1 MIKITVDRAVY
12 EALQRAFPRPS
23 ASAQRAL
30 GKYITVLE
38 TMLFTSL
45 NFAQTP
51 MQRKLDLFGISLQK
65 LANRGG
71 QIGPNRIRVHK
82 WLRDNNLSLVE
93 TVVVGSN
100 LTGDVSQVRLSKLV
114 TMVDRLTAGAE
125 LLNTGAT
132 DREIDHYL
140 SGDDASNRA
149 LLYLLFPEFARP
161 LGDDDEIARQFDL
174 VPVDL
179 KSLKSYMVWLT
190 TEARQL
196 TLEKKNHALRQAR
209 IILAVATV
217 MQGNY
222 VQRKKPSV
230 FGRMYYEGVSVQ
242 NVNKELRRAMLG
254 NCWEY
259 DIRSSVVAWKM
270 GWARAYL
277 SSVNKAVDALPKVF
291 MATLSFLEHKAD
303 FMATVRHFT
312 FAHDSPVPRDLQ
324 PKLLK
329 RAFTAISFGA
339 RHNAQGWQ
347 NDAGEW
353 TNPAL
358 TEIIKNADDRARFL
372 ADATVRAFIAEQGVL
387 DAFLY
392 QQVKVQRP
400 DLLRNSHLQTPSGR
414 PSRSKILAYLY
425 QHDETEVMDVV
436 RATALAHGRTPIAN
450 VHDAIFFQRKLSV
463 DLRVEMQTRMCL
475 HTHNPYWHLAHQE
488 LQGYEPRYLDEKL
501 EEQAHRERIR
511 QETLRAAAHYANL
524 AVD

>member
-1 MIKITVDRAVY
+1 M
-12 EALQRAFPRPS
+12 
-23 ASAQRAL
+23 
-30 GKYITVLE
+30 
-38 TMLFTSL
+38 
-45 NFAQTP
+45 
-51 MQRKLDLFGISLQK
+51 
-65 LANRGG
+65 
-71 QIGPNRIRVHK
+71 
-82 WLRDNNLSLVE
+82 
-93 TVVVGSN
+93 
-100 LTGDVSQVRLSKLV
+100 
-114 TMVDRLTAGAE
+114 
-125 LLNTGAT
+125 
-132 DREIDHYL
+132 
-140 SGDDASNRA
+140 
-149 LLYLLFPEFARP
+149 
-161 LGDDDEIARQFDL
+161 
-174 VPVDL
+174 
-179 KSLKSYMVWLT
+179 
-190 TEARQL
+190 
-196 TLEKKNHALRQAR
+196 
-209 IILAVATV
+209 
-217 MQGNY
+217 
-222 VQRKKPSV
+222 
-230 FGRMYYEGVSVQ
+230 
-242 NVNKELRRAMLG
+242 
-254 NCWEY
+254 
-259 DIRSSVVAWKM
+259 
-270 GWARAYL
+270 
-277 SSVNKAVDALPKVF
+277 
-291 MATLSFLEHKAD
+291 
-303 FMATVRHFT
+303 
-312 FAHDSPVPRDLQ
+312 
-324 PKLLK
+324 LK

-347 NDAGEW
+347 NEAGEW